1 MTSTH
6 HRTGHGSWFTLALL
20 GAFLT
25 VQLLRGWN
33 GQTQLLVLSSFLM
46 FGCCFASA
54 AHLLGVKAALR
65 FALIALPIG
74 WFAEQMGSSHG
85 WFFGKYTYTDVLG
98 PRIGDVPLVIPLMW
112 FALGYCGYVIA
123 NLIAWQTPSDGVTPV
138 GQSLTMSFLAALV
151 ITAYDLG
158 VDPYMVYK
166 LKAWEMEKKD
176 GWWFGETLQGF
187 VGWMLIA
194 LTIVFLFRLSLRKWP
209 PRASSSLRLRDVQV
223 PLAVYGGLMVFQI
236 TQGFPVETR
245 TIATFVMGIPLFC
258 AILGLQRW
266 NGAVAPRA
274 EAA

>member
-1 MTSTH
+1 
-6 HRTGHGSWFTLALL
+6 
-20 GAFLT
+20 
-25 VQLLRGWN
+25 
-33 GQTQLLVLSSFLM
+33 
-46 FGCCFASA
+46 
-54 AHLLGVKAALR
+54 
-65 FALIALPIG
+65 
-74 WFAEQMGSSHG
+74 
-85 WFFGKYTYTDVLG
+85 
-98 PRIGDVPLVIPLMW
+98 
-112 FALGYCGYVIA
+112 
-123 NLIAWQTPSDGVTPV
+123 
-138 GQSLTMSFLAALV
+138 
-151 ITAYDLG
+151 
-158 VDPYMVYK
+158 
-166 LKAWEMEKKD
+166 MEKKD